1 MGQRSFSQRMVIGIF
16 LPVILLAALQS
27 VAVKAQS
34 VLDRSQDT
42 YKMNNREPDPRFK
55 ADLLLI
61 VAHDDDEA
69 DIAGYLARAIDQK
82 RRVAIVW
89 VNGTGQS
96 FNGGRNLVGPERAD
110 SLAAIRVIEGLRA
123 VAVLGITNAWNLGG
137 SDNETQNLLESFEAN
152 DHGMTL
158 GRVVRLVRLT
168 RPEVIISWLP
178 EFVTGE
184 NHADHQASGILA
196 AEAFDLAGD
205 PTAFPEQVSPATE
218 PGTYANRTEGLRTW
232 QPQKLYF
239 FANATHEDFYAG
251 KGPEYNV
258 TDISPT
264 RNISYADIARQSRAE
279 HQTQYNPARHPPGSP
294 RQGTPAPSP
303 VQFILGKSLVGGS
316 PTDDVFAGVV
326 PGGIPYQRPPGYLAP
341 RHVEP
346 VMEMGDPWHYYY
358 LFWQAHGLDSLLGLI
373 PYEISITQGTYLSI
387 PLIVDNP
394 TDAAIDVNI
403 SVSAPQGWKVLPTPP
418 AHIEAQVH
426 RYYMRAQA
434 AAPAEIRPDWQMF
447 TVTAE
452 SGGKTIGTVPL
463 RVQLARDSFRQ

>member
-1 MGQRSFSQRMVIGIF
+1 MRQLSFSKRMVIGVS
-16 LPVILLAALQS
+16 LSLSLLVGFRSAT
-27 VAVKAQS
+27 VKAQS

-55 ADLLLI
+55 ADLLVI
-61 VAHDDDEA
+61 VAHDDDEGGIVA
-69 DIAGYLARAIDQK
+69 YLARALDQK

-89 VNGTGQS
+89 VNGAGRS

-158 GRVVRLVRLT
+158 GRMVRLVRLT
-168 RPEVIISWLP
+168 RPEIILTWLP

-196 AEAFDLAGD
+196 TEAFDLAGD

-218 PGTYANRTEGLRTW
+218 PGTYANKTEGLRTW

-239 FANATHEDFYAG
+239 FANATHSDFYAG

-264 RNISYADIARQSRAE
+264 RNVSYAEIARQSRAE
-279 HQTQYNPARHPPGSP
+279 HATQFNPPSRLPSGSP
-294 RQGTPAPSP
+294 QAAYATRP
-303 VQFILGKSLVGGS
+303 VRFILGKSLVGGS
-316 PTDDVFAGVV
+316 ATDDVFAGVV
-326 PGGIPYQRPPGYLAP
+326 PGGIPCQRPPGYVPPKHAAP
-341 RHVEP
+341 I
-346 VMEMGDPWHYYY
+346 MEMGDPWHYYH
-358 LFWQAHGLDSLLGLI
+358 LFWQAHGLEALFGLI

-387 PLIVDNP
+387 PMIVDNP
-394 TDAAIDVNI
+394 TDAPIDVN
-403 SVSAPQGWKVLPTPP
+403 VSMTAPEGWKVLPTPP
-418 AHIEAQVH
+418 AHIEPQVR

-434 AAPAEIRPDWQMF
+434 LSPAGIRPDWQMI

-452 SGGKTIGTVPL
+452 SAGKTIGTLSV
-463 RVQLARDSFRQ
+463 RVQLTRDSFRQ